1 MLVKDIDEIKPERG
15 KAMEPNLRNDAEG
28 YLRAARG
35 GLARPEKFTAD
46 SLFQLVALAIEGF
59 LVDWLDRRGHPVS
72 PHGFRS
78 LVVAF
83 EKVHPLP
90 PELRTQLVGLDRY
103 QKLCEWIPIEPVK
116 PQRDEVPTLL
126 DLAARVGEFTRI

>member
-35 GLARPEKFTAD
+35 GWTKPEKFSAE
-46 SLFQLVALAIEGF
+46 SLFQLIALAIEGF
-59 LVDWLDRRGHPVS
+59 LIDWLDRRGHAVS

-83 EKVHPLP
+83 ERVQPLP
-90 PELRTQLVGLDRY
+90 ADLKAGLVGLDRY

-116 PQRDEVPTLL
+116 PQRDDVPTLL
-126 DLAARVGEFTRI
+126 DLASRVGDFTRI

>member
-1 MLVKDIDEIKPERG
+1 MG
-15 KAMEPNLRNDAEG
+15 PNLRNDAEG

-35 GLARPEKFTAD
+35 GLTRPEKFSPE
-46 SLFQLVALAIEGF
+46 SLFQLVALAIEGY
-59 LVDWLDRRGHPVS
+59 LVDWLDRRGHAVS

-90 PELRTQLVGLDRY
+90 ADLKTALVGLDRY

-116 PQRDEVPTLL
+116 PQRDDVPGLVE
-126 DLAARVGEFTRI
+126 LATRVGDFTEI